1 MDEDLANLLSTIAA
15 FMSAWGAI
23 LTAVFTLGLLLAAVG
38 AGVVALRTLR
48 QMQADSAAQ
57 ARPYVFLQVAPS
69 LAGGEGVWD
78 VLMENGGRSTA
89 ANIIVELDRPWPLRG
104 DSDQVTVGLRA
115 LFETPQTL
123 APGQRMRTYWSM
135 PANRQSDPSH
145 EMGLKDAVARV
156 SYSGAGLSGGRFV
169 DTFNLRTTS
178 IGHTPVPADGF
189 DPDDSWEGDRKKYYS
204 VAQAIARS
212 IGELRR

>member
-1 MDEDLANLLSTIAA
+1 MDGDLADLLSTIAA
-15 FMSAWGAI
+15 IAAAWGAI
-23 LTAVFTLGLLLAAVG
+23 WTAVFTFGLLLAAVG
-38 AGVVALRTLR
+38 AGLVALRTLR

-57 ARPYVFLQVAPS
+57 ARPYVFLQVVPS
-69 LAGGEGVWD
+69 LAGGEAVWD
-78 VLMENGGRSTA
+78 VLMQNGGRSTA
-89 ANIIVELDRPWPLRG
+89 ANILVQLDRPWPVRG

-123 APGQRMRTYWSM
+123 APGQRVRTYWSM
-135 PANRQSDPSH
+135 PEDRDSTPRH

-156 SYSGAGLSGGRFV
+156 SYSGV
-169 DTFNLRTTS
+169 DADRSPFMDTYNLRTTS
-178 IGHTPVPADGF
+178 IGHTPVPADGL
-189 DPDDSWEGDRKKYYS
+189 DPDKNWDGDKKKYYS